1 MTEMSLRDTLTAA
14 MKGSEETPAPADVI
28 QAAPEPAPAPE
39 PQTTEIKDEP
49 TTGARERDETGKF
62 KPAGDKPLAEPI
74 SEPVTAAEAN
84 PQPET
89 PAEPI
94 RVPPSLPAA
103 LKAKFAELPPEWR
116 EAFHK
121 RDEDVNTAKA
131 QWDTKAARLNRY
143 DEILAPHK
151 DAWAVQGLDDHQAV
165 ARLVAA
171 EKVLRETPAQ
181 GILYLAQSYGVDL
194 RSLVGQPGAPAQ
206 PQAQAATADPVLT
219 QLQSQVQ
226 TLQEALEKQSQ
237 TASQASLAQAQAQ
250 IQSFATDPANLYF
263 ENVKDDVALLLESGR
278 AQTLKDAYE
287 MAIWANPETRPL
299 LVAQAAAER
308 EAAALAKAKE
318 EAAKAKAAQARAAS
332 GSVTGAPTPG
342 AVAPTA
348 PKDSLREELKAA
360 MASARA

>member
-28 QAAPEPAPAPE
+28 QVAPEPAPAPE
-39 PQTTEIKDEP
+39 PQDTEIKDEP

-62 KPAGDKPLAEPI
+62 KAVGEKPVAEPI

-103 LKAKFAELPPEWR
+103 LKAKFAELSPEWR

-121 RDEDVNTAKA
+121 RDEDVNSAKA
-131 QWDTKAARLNRY
+131 QWEAKAQRLNRY

-151 DAWAVQGLDDHQAV
+151 DAWAVQGLDDHQAI

-194 RSLVGQPGAPAQ
+194 RSLVGQAGQAQ
-206 PQAQAATADPVLT
+206 PQAQAPVADPVIS
-219 QLQSQVQ
+219 QLQSTVQ
-226 TLQEALEKQSQ
+226 TLQERLEQQSQ
-237 TASQASLAQAQAQ
+237 SASQASLAQAQATITQ
-250 IQSFATDPANLYF
+250 FANDPANLYF
-263 ENVKDDVALLLESGR
+263 ENVKDDVALLLDFWTG
-278 AQTLKDAYE
+278 QH
-287 MAIWANPETRPL
+287 PER
-299 LVAQAAAER
+299 R
-308 EAAALAKAKE
+308 
-318 EAAKAKAAQARAAS
+318 
-332 GSVTGAPTPG
+332 
-342 AVAPTA
+342 
-348 PKDSLREELKAA
+348 LRNGDLGEP
-360 MASARA
+360 

>member
-1 MTEMSLRDTLTAA
+1 MTDMSLRDQLKAA
-14 MKGSEETPAPADVI
+14 MTSAEEVRAPAEI
-28 QAAPEPAPAPE
+28 AAPEPQAAAPE
-39 PQTTEIKDEP
+39 PQDIEIKDEP
-49 TTGARERDETGKF
+49 KDGAQDRDEKGKF
-62 KPAGDKPLAEPI
+62 KAAEKPAEDVSEPAKAAEP
-74 SEPVTAAEAN
+74 N
-84 PQPET
+84 PEPET

-103 LKAKFAELPPEWR
+103 LKAKFAELPQEWR
-116 EAFHK
+116 DAFHK

-131 QWDTKAARLNRY
+131 QWEAKAARLNRY

-151 DAWAVQGLDDHQAV
+151 DAWAVQGLDDHQAI

-194 RSLVGQPGAPAQ
+194 RSLVGQPGNLAQ
-206 PQAQAATADPVLT
+206 PQAQAPVADPVISE
-219 QLQSQVQ
+219 LQSTVQ
-226 TLQEALEKQSQ
+226 TLKEALDKQSQ
-237 TASQASLAQAQAQ
+237 SASQASLAQAQAQ
-250 IQSFATDPANLYF
+250 ITQFASDPANLYF

-299 LVAQAAAER
+299 LMAQQAQQQQVAQQ
-308 EAAALAKAKE
+308 AKAKQ
-318 EAAKAKAAQARAAS
+318 EADKAKAQQAKASS

-342 AVAPTA
+342 AAPATA
-348 PKDSLREELKAA
+348 PRGSLREELQAA
-360 MASARA
+360 MVAARA